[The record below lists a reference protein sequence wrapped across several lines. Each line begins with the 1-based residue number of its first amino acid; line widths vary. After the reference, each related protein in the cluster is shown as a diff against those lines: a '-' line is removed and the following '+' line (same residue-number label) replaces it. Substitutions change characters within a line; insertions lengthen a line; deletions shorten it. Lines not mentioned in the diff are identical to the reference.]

1 MILATVVARVWAD
14 RKVDQFHGTRMMA
27 CRAHGD
33 DSLTVAIDLVEAAL
47 GARVLI
53 VTDQAATDLAG
64 CPTDAA
70 IVALVADTD
79 PLD

>member
-1 MILATVVARVWAD
+1 VILATVVARVWAD
-14 RKVDQFHGTRMMA
+14 RKVEQLHGVRMMA
-27 CRAHGD
+27 CKAHDDRA
-33 DSLTVAIDLVEAAL
+33 LTVAIDLVEASI

-53 VTDQAATDLAG
+53 ATDQAATDLAG
-64 CPTDAA
+64 CPADAA